1 MCEIVAPSIGP
12 LTKKLL
18 LSFLKSRVCLASVQ
32 FFIHKFH
39 IFALFSE
46 NTHLKKKAIEAMKTK
61 FFISMIAPF
70 CLIIGTPQVAVVFLN

>member
-1 MCEIVAPSIGP
+1 M
-12 LTKKLL
+12 
-18 LSFLKSRVCLASVQ
+18 

-70 CLIIGTPQVAVVFLN
+70 CLIVGTPQVTVVFLN